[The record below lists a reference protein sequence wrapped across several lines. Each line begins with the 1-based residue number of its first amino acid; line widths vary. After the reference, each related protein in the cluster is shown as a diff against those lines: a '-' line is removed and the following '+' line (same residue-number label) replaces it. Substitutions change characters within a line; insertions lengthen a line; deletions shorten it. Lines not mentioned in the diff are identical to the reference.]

1 MCKSFRDERY
11 ALMYTGSS
19 HLNCIQVI
27 FVRLSSVASPGGD
40 RPTKVIPAPTLFYV
54 VKEKKTVTVHSWSLH
69 LGFGARDPF
78 YPGQVFSI

>member
-1 MCKSFRDERY
+1 MIS
-11 ALMYTGSS
+11 
-19 HLNCIQVI
+19 V
-27 FVRLSSVASPGGD
+27 SSVASPGCD

-78 YPGQVFSI
+78 YSGQVYSI